1 MKRIRINSDKPDK
14 PASPAVPVEQLTPQ
28 TDPSIVHCARTI
40 TLRVGACC
48 YEMTLHSEVREITK
62 GPAKII
68 EMPRR
73 PGRKR

>member
-1 MKRIRINSDKPDK
+1 MKRIRIKSDKPDK
-14 PASPAVPVEQLTPQ
+14 PASLAVPVEQLTPRS
-28 TDPSIVHCARTI
+28 DPPIVHHARTI
-40 TLRVGACC
+40 TLRVGASC